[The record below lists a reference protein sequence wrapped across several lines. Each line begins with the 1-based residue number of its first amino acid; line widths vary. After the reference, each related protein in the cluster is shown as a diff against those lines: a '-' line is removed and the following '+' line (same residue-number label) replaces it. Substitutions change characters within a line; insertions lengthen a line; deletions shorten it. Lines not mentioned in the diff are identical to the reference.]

1 MEHFQHQLHIQ
12 SRPSSISVAKNNDTQ
27 DKEVAFTAI
36 SQINGLHD
44 PVGEVLFRKGSNW
57 QNRETADYS
66 AVYS

>member
-12 SRPSSISVAKNNDTQ
+12 SRPPNISVAKNNDTQ

-57 QNRETADYS
+57 QNR
-66 AVYS
+66 